1 MTHFLLALVVL
12 AGAIIVALEGWIH
25 ARGLAEPVGPSWL
38 RTVATVGVAACAA
51 LVVTGTV
58 ASASGPHSGGRDI
71 RRLGLGIT
79 DTVYVH
85 VRATAVYGIGLLI
98 VGIFLWRLRG
108 AYPGIA
114 RAALVLLAV
123 LLVQLAVGEIQYR
136 NGLPW
141 WLVVI
146 HVSIAA
152 TIWAL
157 TVGIA
162 YALCAARPLRLR
174 RRVVVCARATKLR
187 GWRS

>member
-25 ARGLAEPVGPSWL
+25 ARGLRRPVGPSWL

-58 ASASGPHSGGRDI
+58 ASASGPHSGGQDI

-123 LLVQLAVGEIQYR
+123 CSCSS
-136 NGLPW
+136 PW
-141 WLVVI
+141 AR
-146 HVSIAA
+146 SSTA
-152 TIWAL
+152 TDCP
-157 TVGIA
+157 G
-162 YALCAARPLRLR
+162 
-174 RRVVVCARATKLR
+174 
-187 GWRS
+187 GSS